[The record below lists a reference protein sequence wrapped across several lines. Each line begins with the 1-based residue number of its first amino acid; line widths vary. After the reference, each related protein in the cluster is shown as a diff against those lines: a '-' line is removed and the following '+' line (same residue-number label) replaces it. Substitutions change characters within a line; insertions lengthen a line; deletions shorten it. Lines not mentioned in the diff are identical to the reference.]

1 MERDTGE
8 SKERKKSIK
17 KWKTHSRFVDGGR
30 ESSSTTSL
38 LLPTRFCCCCCWVVV
53 VVMPP
58 PPAAKAPS
66 FVLSARTV
74 IVPLSLSLFNF
85 GAERE
90 ADFKNLNALLSFG
103 ENFSLSVRSKRERS
117 IRDYSLSLS
126 PSSSYFSL
134 SPAIVG
140 RAAERAFP
148 SSSFVNVRRKMK
160 SFLSA
165 CLLFSLG

>member
-1 MERDTGE
+1 
-8 SKERKKSIK
+8 
-17 KWKTHSRFVDGGR
+17 
-30 ESSSTTSL
+30 
-38 LLPTRFCCCCCWVVV
+38 
-53 VVMPP
+53 MPP

-90 ADFKNLNALLSFG
+90 KPISKISTLFSLSFG
-103 ENFSLSVRSKRERS
+103 ENFSLSVRSKRIERS

-140 RAAERAFP
+140 RAAERAFSS

-160 SFLSA
+160 SFLSP
-165 CLLFSLG
+165 CVSSFLVRLSP

>member
-1 MERDTGE
+1 
-8 SKERKKSIK
+8 
-17 KWKTHSRFVDGGR
+17 
-30 ESSSTTSL
+30 
-38 LLPTRFCCCCCWVVV
+38 VV

-90 ADFKNLNALLSFG
+90 ADFKNLNALLSLL
-103 ENFSLSVRSKRERS
+103 EKTSLSPCVQKEESARFA
-117 IRDYSLSLS
+117 ITLSLSLS

-140 RAAERAFP
+140 RAAERAFS